1 MMTEGHLIGP
11 IEKGVP
17 LPKRPG
23 GNGRTT
29 PNRFPSL
36 RYPWKHMEVGDSFLV
51 SGRTTRK
58 VGSTATWA
66 GGRFGMKFAVRAV
79 EDGVRVWRV
88 A

>member
-36 RYPWKHMEVGDSFLV
+36 RYPWKHMEVTLDAPIPTLPDN
-51 SGRTTRK
+51 
-58 VGSTATWA
+58 A
-66 GGRFGMKFAVRAV
+66 GIWFNG
-79 EDGVRVWRV
+79 
-88 A
+88 